1 MKKFMHLILTLCL
14 IGTMCFSSFAADMYV
29 YDDAG
34 LLEAEELAAL
44 DAQAAAVS
52 EKHGCGVYVITL
64 NDYTDYSTSDVYT
77 TATEMYHGLDLGE
90 GAEREGILLML
101 SMSGRDYAT
110 FFYGEHVEY
119 AFDEYGQIQLE
130 DQFLDDFADNRWYDG
145 FSDYVSVC
153 DEYLGLAAEGN
164 PVREDNSLWYVI
176 AIGAAIVQAF
186 VTVNGLKE
194 SMNSVHKGGSA
205 ATYATNEGLQLTV
218 RGDYFLYNTQT
229 RRKIE
234 SSSGESGSKSHSGG
248 GGSGRSGKF

>member
-1 MKKFMHLILTLCL
+1 MKKFMHFILTLCL

-29 YDDAG
+29 YDEAG
-34 LLEAEELAAL
+34 LLEAEELIAL
-44 DAQAAAVS
+44 DAEAASVS
-52 EKHGCGVYVITL
+52 EKYGCGVYVIAV
-64 NDYTDYSTSDVYT
+64 NNYKDYSTSDVFT
-77 TATEMYHGLDLGE
+77 TATEMYHGLGLGE
-90 GAEREGILLML
+90 GADREGILLML

-110 FFYGEHVEY
+110 FFYGENVEY

-130 DQFLDDFADNRWYDG
+130 DQFLDDFSDNRWYDG

-164 PVREDNSLWYVI
+164 PVREDNSIIFII
-176 AIGAAIVQAF
+176 AIGASIILAYIVTSA
-186 VTVNGLKE
+186 LKE
-194 SMNSVHKGGSA
+194 TMMSVHKGGSA
-205 ATYATNEGLQLTV
+205 ASYITEKGLNLTA

-234 SSSGESGSKSHSGG
+234 RSSSKSHSGG